1 MTIGIC
7 LNNSNATTRYFKV
20 FNVATA
26 TLGTTSAV
34 LDIALPQN
42 TPVIIKFEGG
52 ISFAT
57 AISCAVTGARGVTNN
72 TAITLDDVTGFT
84 VHA

>member
-1 MTIGIC
+1 MI
-7 LNNSNATTRYFKV
+7 
-20 FNVATA
+20 
-26 TLGTTSAV
+26 TL
-34 LDIALPQN
+34 
-42 TPVIIKFEGG
+42 EGG

-57 AISCAVTGARGVTNN
+57 AISCAVTGGRGVTNN